1 MWQSVGVRDN
11 GTQLQSAHKLL
22 LTDKVLTVKHARVVR
37 VIDLMKQ
44 LRFLSEYFRLVIV
57 DFELKA
63 NDAAIESLVDVDTS
77 DAFVWLQFYIVRFDI
92 DKALTIAMLL
102 IVLAIP
108 RKTGRFRE
116 GLIHRLLS
124 PEYYLLL
131 IAYL

>member
-44 LRFLSEYFRLVIV
+44 LRFLSKYFRLVIV

-108 RKTGRFRE
+108 RKKGRFRE
-116 GLIHRLLS
+116 GLIHHLLS
-124 PEYYLLL
+124 SEYYLLL